1 MDWEDGMENF
11 DSFFQELTNME
22 PQSLQMTQQVL
33 HGRKQLEVKLEWI
46 QNAIPKHL
54 MKMEELRKKEAL
66 IQKHKA
72 KVNTQQNYEIKVPV
86 SKKVRGPIGESSN
99 YLNCTKC
106 EVTCHHPCD
115 PYLPMGWCEVF
126 AAQDYSSPI
135 FGKFLEKVV
144 NTFSDPDCTVCPG
157 KCSSEY
163 HLNED
168 SGWTYAQV
176 METQTLN
183 NVRQKYEKAKGKKL
197 DAEEL
202 VGALKEEVDKLKD
215 GIIKSVNCIMYLNNK
230 LKDIALY
237 GETLSTPDYIRMM
250 IKSEETDKS
259 DGFQERIQSLNELL
273 TLAELKKKILTDEEF
288 AKQFKS
294 VH

>member
-1 MDWEDGMENF
+1 
-11 DSFFQELTNME
+11 
-22 PQSLQMTQQVL
+22 
-33 HGRKQLEVKLEWI
+33 
-46 QNAIPKHL
+46 
-54 MKMEELRKKEAL
+54 
-66 IQKHKA
+66 
-72 KVNTQQNYEIKVPV
+72 
-86 SKKVRGPIGESSN
+86 
-99 YLNCTKC
+99 
-106 EVTCHHPCD
+106 
-115 PYLPMGWCEVF
+115 
-126 AAQDYSSPI
+126 
-135 FGKFLEKVV
+135 
-144 NTFSDPDCTVCPG
+144 
-157 KCSSEY
+157 
-163 HLNED
+163 
-168 SGWTYAQV
+168 
-176 METQTLN
+176 METQTLDD
-183 NVRQKYEKAKGKKL
+183 VRQKYEKAKGKKL

-215 GIIKSVNCIMYLNNK
+215 GIIKSVNCIMYLNKK